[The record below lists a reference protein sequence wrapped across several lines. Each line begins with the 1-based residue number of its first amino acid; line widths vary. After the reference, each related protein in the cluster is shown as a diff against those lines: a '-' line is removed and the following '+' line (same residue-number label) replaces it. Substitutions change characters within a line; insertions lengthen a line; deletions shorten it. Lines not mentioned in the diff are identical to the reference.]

1 MLYVIV
7 TYECTRA
14 IMKIHQADI
23 FSPSKNDPSVSLD
36 LGLEHRIVIRE
47 SLSGNIEWADSLMLF
62 IKFFAESVYEML
74 YAYLY
79 IKSDTRNTLNS
90 LYGWLRGVRT
100 FDQQHL
106 QPLHQSTEDAN
117 RML

>member
-47 SLSGNIEWADSLMLF
+47 SLSGNIEWADSLMFF
-62 IKFFAESVYEML
+62 IKF
-74 YAYLY
+74 
-79 IKSDTRNTLNS
+79 
-90 LYGWLRGVRT
+90 LRKASMRCYMPICISNPTHVI
-100 FDQQHL
+100 H
-106 QPLHQSTEDAN
+106 
-117 RML
+117 